1 VRIRHFLSHFALTS
15 TPRELSFLRSM
26 RTARQTRSLRGG
38 NADSVGDF
46 LVGLVFDERESGDE
60 AVFRGELEKRSPEA
74 ATQFAL
80 GGRIAPG
87 SGGEILGKLGFLP
100 RVAEMIQGRVGG
112 NAAGPGAKIPRGGVE
127 PPACP
132 INAPKRLHGQILGG
146 AAVANDAH
154 GPGVDLLLV
163 LAKESLKGF
172 EVARRESFEQLHRP
186 HSIRTYCQ
194 GGCEVTASF
203 EWSEYTGESVQKNGA
218 TGDGL
223 HWSRSFRTGSILKK
237 GGECALAGVWHTPLK

>member
-1 VRIRHFLSHFALTS
+1 MSARVATRRYFEGSSRNARRRR
-15 TPRELSFLRSM
+15 PRSAPWAGGSPRGAAGKSSGSSVSFRAWRRCSRAAVVAM
-26 RTARQTRSLRGG
+26 RRAQAR
-38 NADSVGDF
+38 
-46 LVGLVFDERESGDE
+46 
-60 AVFRGELEKRSPEA
+60 RSP
-74 ATQFAL
+74 
-80 GGRIAPG
+80 
-87 SGGEILGKLGFLP
+87 
-100 RVAEMIQGRVGG
+100 
-112 NAAGPGAKIPRGGVE
+112 AAGSE

-154 GPGVDLLLV
+154 GPGIDLLLV